1 MNAEQKVLKLI
12 RDNLLV
18 LVEGI
23 EEMLATPAPIEKG
36 IESPVEKKKPT
47 EEKKKPEPVKEE
59 APVEEKPK
67 RRGRKPKSEE
77 PAEEPVGEVEEIVDI
92 VVAQVNKATKDMTN
106 EEIAEVLVDIGV
118 SAAGKREALIAK
130 VVKAVKDG
138 KLELDSADEDS
149 EEEVVEEEM
158 DSEFELNNLDNP
170 DMTEERK
177 KAVKIFI
184 EESREDFEN
193 GELNREV
200 LIGWLNEVNGTEE
213 TYDDVPDEEI
223 LNLYVNLSCL
233 VIDDEGNT
241 VDPEQPY
248 TVNGIPYCCGSPL
261 VHDEEEASYICNVCG
276 EEYEAEE

>member
-23 EEMLATPAPIEKG
+23 EEMLDTPTPVDKVAEK
-36 IESPVEKKKPT
+36 PVEKQKPV
-47 EEKKKPEPVKEE
+47 EEKKPEPVEE
-59 APVEEKPK
+59 ETPVEEKPK
-67 RRGRKPKSEE
+67 RRGRKPKTE
-77 PAEEPVGEVEEIVDI
+77 EEPVEEESTEIVDI
-92 VVAQVNKATKDMTN
+92 VVAQVDKATKDMTN

-138 KLELDSADEDS
+138 KLELESADDS

-158 DSEFELNNLDNP
+158 DTEFELNNLDNP
-170 DMTEERK
+170 DMTKERK
-177 KAVKIFI
+177 KAVKTFI
-184 EESREDFEN
+184 DEAKEDFES

-200 LIGWLNEVNGTEE
+200 LIDWLNEVNGTGE
-213 TYDDVPDEEI
+213 TYEDVPDEEI

-248 TVNGIPYCCGSPL
+248 TINGIPYCCGSPL
-261 VHDEEEASYICNVCG
+261 VRDEEEASYTCNICG
-276 EEYEAEE
+276 EEYEEE